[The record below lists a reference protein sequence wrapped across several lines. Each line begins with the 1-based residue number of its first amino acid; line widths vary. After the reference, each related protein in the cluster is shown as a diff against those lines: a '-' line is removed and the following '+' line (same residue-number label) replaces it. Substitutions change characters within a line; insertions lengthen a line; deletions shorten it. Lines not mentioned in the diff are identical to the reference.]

1 MERPFV
7 LINHIIDDVI
17 EYNKLMEMIDKL
29 YINER
34 ELSNMIAKENHNLS
48 IIYRNSLDVFST
60 NNLPPMDNINRTV
73 MIRDYL
79 KNINNNLN
87 NIKRKVDE
95 EVYLMTI
102 EITQIKNRINHD
114 YNELL
119 TFNLHP
125 MTKMYIDRLKDTI
138 NE

>member
-34 ELSNMIAKENHNLS
+34 KLSNMIAKENHNLS

-95 EVYLMTI
+95 EVYLMTT